1 MQIIIT
7 GGGGFLGQK
16 LASALLNSSLAF
28 NELLLVD
35 LKMPARLSDSP
46 RLRCLEADLTQP
58 GVLENVITANTSVV
72 YHLAAIVSSH
82 AEDDFDL
89 GWKVNLDLTRQL
101 LEACRR
107 QPQKIRFV
115 FSSSLAVYGGTLPEC
130 VTDTTALTPRSSYG
144 AQKAACELL
153 VNDYTRKGYVDGLA
167 LRLPT
172 ICVRPGKPNRAASS
186 FVSAIIREPLQGET
200 TICPVSESL
209 RLWISSPATVIHN
222 LSLAA
227 TLPAPGE
234 ASSINLPGISV
245 TVGEMLETLRQAGG
259 QAARDR
265 VTHQRDEGVEKIVA
279 SWPGRIDNQRALAL
293 GFVADKRFDDIIERF
308 RQDDMEGGHDK
319 FTDPNYRPDRCR
331 FRSGMAGVTHPCSC
345 ADRDAGGG
353 LYRRS
358 VGGMGIDKTL
368 SVITSGFGT
377 TLGSIGLVI
386 GLGVMMGRLLEVS
399 GAAERIAWSFIK
411 WLGKR
416 REEWALAITGYIV
429 SIPIF
434 VDSAFVILYP
444 VAKAL
449 AKSGKRSLLT
459 LGVALAGGLVVT
471 HHTVPP
477 TPGPL
482 GVAGIF
488 NVDIGAMLL
497 TGMALAVPCVIGIVF
512 YAQWLDKRYP
522 DFVPRTLNADEVN
535 AALEQYNKEKEQK
548 DLPSLTL
555 SLLPIVVPIVLIFL
569 KAICSTLATVEGWF
583 GLATHP
589 VVQAINFVGSPV
601 IALAISVLLAVYTLV
616 PRMDKHTTAE
626 RLEEG
631 LQSAGIILLVTGAGG
646 ALGAILRDSG
656 AGQQLAEQVANLP
669 ISPILIPF
677 IVATLVR
684 LIQGSGTVAMITA
697 ASISAPI
704 LAQIPGINML
714 LAAQAATMG
723 SLFFGYFNDSLF
735 WVVNRMMGVSD
746 VKQQMVVWSV
756 PTTIAWAI
764 GGTGVALINLLFG
777 SGGSWLDPL
786 LPIVVL
792 AAIMLWVRWQAQGIK
807 DKLVVKD

>member
-1 MQIIIT
+1 MTSLPTPIIGLIVAVFVLVWLVLRT
-7 GGGGFLGQK
+7 RVH
-16 LASALLNSSLAF
+16 ALIA
-28 NELLLVD
+28 
-35 LKMPARLSDSP
+35 M
-46 RLRCLEADLTQP
+46 
-58 GVLENVITANTSVV
+58 
-72 YHLAAIVSSH
+72 LAAACI
-82 AEDDFDL
+82 A
-89 GWKVNLDLTRQL
+89 GL
-101 LEACRR
+101 L
-107 QPQKIRFV
+107 
-115 FSSSLAVYGGTLPEC
+115 
-130 VTDTTALTPRSSYG
+130 
-144 AQKAACELL
+144 
-153 VNDYTRKGYVDGLA
+153 
-167 LRLPT
+167 
-172 ICVRPGKPNRAASS
+172 
-186 FVSAIIREPLQGET
+186 
-200 TICPVSESL
+200 
-209 RLWISSPATVIHN
+209 
-222 LSLAA
+222 
-227 TLPAPGE
+227 
-234 ASSINLPGISV
+234 
-245 TVGEMLETLRQAGG
+245 
-259 QAARDR
+259 
-265 VTHQRDEGVEKIVA
+265 
-279 SWPGRIDNQRALAL
+279 
-293 GFVADKRFDDIIERF
+293 
-308 RQDDMEGGHDK
+308 
-319 FTDPNYRPDRCR
+319 
-331 FRSGMAGVTHPCSC
+331 
-345 ADRDAGGG
+345 
-353 LYRRS
+353 
-358 VGGMGIDKTL
+358 GGMGIDKTL

-569 KAICSTLATVEGWF
+569 KAICSTLATVEGWS

-669 ISPILIPF
+669 IS
-677 IVATLVR
+677 
-684 LIQGSGTVAMITA
+684 
-697 ASISAPI
+697 PI